1 MDRNIFLAPL
11 LCLLATVAPSHAAAI
26 FPMLRSDSAYAHN
39 APSHAAPIY
48 YENEQP
54 PTSYLFPRSTSP
66 RASPV
71 SVVTGLA
78 VGITF
83 GVIFLF
89 CVGILI
95 RMAITRRRRKEAVQ
109 KAVEASQARD
119 PSAQASGAAMVELE
133 ANGPY
138 TEATHQGPANGAHN
152 QATYQGPAN
161 GRFQAASNERHE
173 APQNERYELE

>member
-1 MDRNIFLAPL
+1 MFASMNRNIFLASL

-26 FPMLRSDSAYAHN
+26 LPMSRSDPAYAHN
-39 APSHAAPIY
+39 APSHAAPVY
-48 YENEQP
+48 DENEQP
-54 PTSYLFPRSTSP
+54 PTSYLLSRSIFP

-78 VGITF
+78 VGVTF

-95 RMAITRRRRKEAVQ
+95 RMAITRRRRKEAVE

-133 ANGPY
+133 ANGTY
-138 TEATHQGPANGAHN
+138 TQATHQGPANG
-152 QATYQGPAN
+152 
-161 GRFQAASNERHE
+161 RFQTASNERHE
-173 APQNERYELE
+173 APRDERYELE